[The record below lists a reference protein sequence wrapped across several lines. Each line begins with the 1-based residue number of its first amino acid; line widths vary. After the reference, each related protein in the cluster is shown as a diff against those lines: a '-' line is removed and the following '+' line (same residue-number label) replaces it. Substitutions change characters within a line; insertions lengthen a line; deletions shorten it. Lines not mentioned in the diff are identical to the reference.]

1 MKKILYSV
9 IALTMAA
16 FTFTSC
22 EDVPA
27 PYDDPNNNGGG
38 QELPE
43 GVLLD
48 QNFTSSLGDF
58 TSKAASG
65 NLNWYNDYSS
75 AMVTGFQDFD
85 GDGTKENQAG
95 VTFLVGPEID
105 LTEVTEAYITI
116 NHALNYERG
125 DINTNNSIVIS
136 KDYAGDV
143 TTATWQVL
151 NYNTEG
157 LNTGFTFTEKSVNI
171 PSEYMGG
178 KVVIAL
184 RHTCNE
190 SSSSTWEVKSLKVQK
205 GKVDETQPSTPEEPS
220 GDGTLQNPY
229 NVAGIIAYTSTL
241 GENET
246 SDKEVYIKGTVK
258 SIKENFDGGFGN
270 ATFYIADGAN
280 GSNQFYIYRTLY
292 LGNQK
297 YTSGD
302 LLKEG
307 DEVIVYGKVTNYVSE
322 YGSTLETV
330 QNQSYVY
337 SINGNTGSGEEPST
351 GVAKGDGSLANPFN
365 AVAANE
371 YASKLPA
378 DGVSEKEV
386 YIKGKIA
393 SIRENFT
400 AQYGNASFYISDD
413 GSNTNTFYV
422 FRTLYLNNVK
432 YTEGTLPQVGDDVII
447 CGKVTN
453 YKGNTPETMQNQSYI
468 YSLTSNGGGDTPDV
482 PENSITLIPSELG
495 LANASAVENVTLSD
509 GTVLTFD
516 GGGNQNPPKYY
527 NAGTNIRMYPK
538 NSVTIKA
545 SKKIAQVII
554 KCDTYQGVICNAS
567 GDVAANPGN
576 VETKDAVITV
586 NGVNSAQTTIS
597 NISAKTGT
605 ASQIRM
611 TALTIVYAE

>member
-143 TTATWQVL
+143 TTATWEVL
-151 NYNTEG
+151 NYNTDG
-157 LNTGFTFTEKSVNI
+157 LGNSFTFVENNVNI
-171 PSEYMGG
+171 PAEYMGG
-178 KVVIAL
+178 KAVIAL
-184 RHTCNE
+184 RHTCSE
-190 SSSSTWEVKSLKVQK
+190 TQSSTWEVKSLKVQE

-270 ATFYIADGAN
+270 ATFYITDGAN

-297 YTSGD
+297 YTSGE

-307 DEVIVYGKVTNYVSE
+307 DEVIVHGKVTNYVSS

-337 SINGNTGSGEEPST
+337 SINGNTGSGEEPGT

-378 DGVSEKEV
+378 GGVSENDV

-393 SIRENFT
+393 SIKENFT

-413 GSNTNTFYV
+413 GSNANTFYV
-422 FRTLYLNNVK
+422 FHTLYLNNVK
-432 YTEGTLPQVGDDVII
+432 YTEGTLPQLGDDVII

-453 YKGNTPETMQNQSYI
+453 YMGNTPETMQNQSYI

-495 LANASAVENVTLSD
+495 LENASAVENVTLSD

-597 NISAKTGT
+597 NTSAKTGT
-605 ASQIRM
+605 PSQIRM

>member
-184 RHTCNE
+184 RHTCSE
-190 SSSSTWEVKSLKVQK
+190 KQSSTWEVKSLKVQK

-270 ATFYIADGAN
+270 ATFYITDGAN

-297 YTSGD
+297 YTSGE

-307 DEVIVYGKVTNYVSE
+307 DEVIVHGKVTNYVSS

-337 SINGNTGSGEEPST
+337 SINGNTGSGEEPGT

-378 DGVSEKEV
+378 GGVSENDV

-393 SIRENFT
+393 SIKENFT

-413 GSNTNTFYV
+413 GSNANTFYV
-422 FRTLYLNNVK
+422 FHTLYLNNVK

-453 YKGNTPETMQNQSYI
+453 YMGNTPETMQNQSYI

-495 LANASAVENVTLSD
+495 LENASAVENVTLSD

-597 NISAKTGT
+597 NTSAKTGT
-605 ASQIRM
+605 PSQIRM

>member
-58 TSKAASG
+58 TSIAASG
-65 NLNWYNDYSS
+65 NLNWYNDFSS
-75 AMVTGFQDFD
+75 AMVTGYQDFN
-85 GDGTKENQAG
+85 GDGVKEYQAG

-105 LTEVTEAYITI
+105 FTDVTEAHITI

-125 DINTNNSIVIS
+125 DINANNSIVIS
-136 KDYAGDV
+136 KDYTGDV
-143 TTATWQVL
+143 TAATWEVL
-151 NYNTEG
+151 NYNTDG
-157 LNTGFTFTEKSVNI
+157 LGNSFTFVENNVNI
-171 PSEYMGG
+171 PAEYMGG
-178 KVVIAL
+178 KAVIAL
-184 RHTCNE
+184 RHTCSE
-190 SSSSTWEVKSLKVQK
+190 TRTSTWEVKSLKVQE
-205 GKVDETQPSTPEEPS
+205 GKVDEEQPSTPEEPS

-229 NVAGIIAYTSTL
+229 NVAGIIAYASTL
-241 GENET
+241 GENEV
-246 SDKEVYIKGTVK
+246 SDKDVYIKGTVK

-330 QNQSYVY
+330 QNQSHVY

-365 AVAANE
+365 AVAANQ
-371 YASKLPA
+371 YASALPA
-378 DGVSEKEV
+378 DGVSEKDV

-400 AQYGNASFYISDD
+400 TQYGNASFYISDD
-413 GSNTNTFYV
+413 GSNANKFYV

>member
-38 QELPE
+38 QGLPE

-270 ATFYIADGAN
+270 ATFYITDGAN

-297 YTSGD
+297 YTSGE

-307 DEVIVYGKVTNYVSE
+307 DEVIVHGKVTNYVSS

-337 SINGNTGSGEEPST
+337 SINGNTGSGEEPGT

-378 DGVSEKEV
+378 GGVSENDV

-393 SIRENFT
+393 SIKENFT

-413 GSNTNTFYV
+413 GSNANTFYV
-422 FRTLYLNNVK
+422 FHTLYLNNVK

-453 YKGNTPETMQNQSYI
+453 YMGNTPETMQNQSYI

-495 LANASAVENVTLSD
+495 LENASAVENVTLSD

-597 NISAKTGT
+597 NTSAKTGT
-605 ASQIRM
+605 PSQIRM

>member
-58 TSKAASG
+58 TSIAASG
-65 NLNWYNDYSS
+65 NLNWYNDFSS
-75 AMVTGFQDFD
+75 AMVTGYQDFN
-85 GDGTKENQAG
+85 GDGVKEYQAG

-105 LTEVTEAYITI
+105 FTDVTEAHITI
-116 NHALNYERG
+116 NHAINYERG
-125 DINTNNSIVIS
+125 DINANNSIVIS
-136 KDYAGDV
+136 KDYTGDV
-143 TTATWQVL
+143 TAATWEVL
-151 NYNTEG
+151 NYNTDG
-157 LNTGFTFTEKSVNI
+157 LGNSFTFVENNVNI
-171 PSEYMGG
+171 PAEYMGG
-178 KVVIAL
+178 KAVIAL
-184 RHTCNE
+184 RHTCSE
-190 SSSSTWEVKSLKVQK
+190 TRTSTWEVKSLKVQE
-205 GKVDETQPSTPEEPS
+205 GKVDEEQPSTPEEPS

>member
-58 TSKAASG
+58 TSIAASG
-65 NLNWYNDYSS
+65 NLNWYNDFSS
-75 AMVTGFQDFD
+75 AMVTGYQDFN
-85 GDGTKENQAG
+85 GDGVKEYQAG

-105 LTEVTEAYITI
+105 FTDVTEAHITI
-116 NHALNYERG
+116 NHAINYERG
-125 DINTNNSIVIS
+125 DINANNSIVIS
-136 KDYAGDV
+136 KDYTGDV
-143 TTATWQVL
+143 TAATWEVL
-151 NYNTEG
+151 NYNTDG
-157 LNTGFTFTEKSVNI
+157 LGNSFTFVENNVNI
-171 PSEYMGG
+171 PAEYMGG
-178 KVVIAL
+178 KAVIAL
-184 RHTCNE
+184 RHTCSE
-190 SSSSTWEVKSLKVQK
+190 TRTSTWEVKSLKVQK

-270 ATFYIADGAN
+270 ATFYITDGAN

-297 YTSGD
+297 YTSGE

-307 DEVIVYGKVTNYVSE
+307 DEVIVHGKVTNYVSQ

>member
-9 IALTMAA
+9 FALTMAA

-48 QNFTSSLGDF
+48 QSFTSSLGEF

-85 GDGTKENQAG
+85 GDGQKENQAG

-116 NHALNYERG
+116 NHAINYENG
-125 DINTNNSIVIS
+125 DINSNNSIVIS
-136 KDYAGDV
+136 KDYTDDV

-151 NYNTEG
+151 NYNTDG
-157 LNTGFTFTEKSVNI
+157 MGNNFTFTEKSVNI
-171 PSEYMGG
+171 PADYMGG

-184 RHTCNE
+184 RHTCGTK
-190 SSSSTWEVKSLKVQK
+190 SSTWEVKNLKVQV
-205 GKVDETQPSTPEEPS
+205 GTVEEQPSTPEEPS

-229 NVAGIIAYTSTL
+229 NVAGIIAYASTL

-246 SDKEVYIKGTVK
+246 SDKDLYIKGTVK

-270 ATFYIADGAN
+270 ATFYIADGTN
-280 GSNQFYIYRTLY
+280 GSSQFYIYRTLY
-292 LGNQK
+292 LGNKK

-307 DEVIVYGKVTNYVSE
+307 DEVIVCGKVTNYVSE

-351 GVAKGDGSLANPFN
+351 GVAKGDGTLANPFN

-371 YASKLPA
+371 YASTLA
-378 DGVSEKEV
+378 ANGVSENDV

-393 SIRENFT
+393 SIKENFT
-400 AQYGNASFYISDD
+400 TQYGNASFYISDD

-432 YTEGTLPQVGDDVII
+432 YTEGTLPQVGDEVII

-453 YKGNTPETMQNQSYI
+453 YMGNTPETMQNQSYI

-495 LANASAVENVTLSD
+495 LANGTAVETTTLSD
-509 GTVLTFD
+509 GTILTFD
-516 GGGNQNPPKYY
+516 GGGNQNAPKYY
-527 NAGTNIRMYPK
+527 DAGTNIRMYPK

-545 SKKIAQVII
+545 TKKIAYVII
-554 KCDTYQGVICNAS
+554 NCDTYNNIICNAS
-567 GDVAANPGN
+567 GDVSAEPGN
-576 VETKDAVITV
+576 VDTKDAVITINDIN
-586 NGVNSAQTTIS
+586 NGQTVITNTSAT
-597 NISAKTGT
+597 TGT

-611 TALTIVYAE
+611 TSLTIVYAE

>member
-184 RHTCNE
+184 RHTCSE
-190 SSSSTWEVKSLKVQK
+190 KQSSTWEVKSLKVQE

-270 ATFYIADGAN
+270 ATFYITDGAN

-297 YTSGD
+297 YTSGE

-307 DEVIVYGKVTNYVSE
+307 DEVIVHGKVTNYVSS

-337 SINGNTGSGEEPST
+337 SINGNTGSGEEPGT

-371 YASKLPA
+371 CASKLPA
-378 DGVSEKEV
+378 GGVSENDV

-393 SIRENFT
+393 SIKENFT

-413 GSNTNTFYV
+413 GSNANTFYV
-422 FRTLYLNNVK
+422 FHTLYLNNVK

-453 YKGNTPETMQNQSYI
+453 YMGNTPETMQNQSYI

-495 LANASAVENVTLSD
+495 LENASAVKNVTLSD

-597 NISAKTGT
+597 NTSAKTGT
-605 ASQIRM
+605 PSQIRM

>member
-105 LTEVTEAYITI
+105 FADVTEAHITI

-125 DINTNNSIVIS
+125 DINANNSIVIS
-136 KDYAGDV
+136 KDYTGDV
-143 TTATWQVL
+143 TTSTWEVL
-151 NYNTEG
+151 NYNTDG
-157 LNTGFTFTEKSVNI
+157 LGNSFTFVENNVNI
-171 PSEYMGG
+171 PAEYMGG
-178 KVVIAL
+178 KAVIAL
-184 RHTCNE
+184 RHTCSE
-190 SSSSTWEVKSLKVQK
+190 TQSSTWEVKSLKVQE

-270 ATFYIADGAN
+270 ATFYITDGAN

-297 YTSGD
+297 YTSGE

-307 DEVIVYGKVTNYVSE
+307 DEVIVHGKVTNYVSS

-337 SINGNTGSGEEPST
+337 SINGNTGSGEEPGT

-378 DGVSEKEV
+378 GGVSENDV

-393 SIRENFT
+393 SIKENFT

-413 GSNTNTFYV
+413 GSNANTFYV
-422 FRTLYLNNVK
+422 FHTLYLNNVK

-453 YKGNTPETMQNQSYI
+453 YMGNTPETMQNQSYI

-495 LANASAVENVTLSD
+495 LENASAVENVTLSD
-509 GTVLTFD
+509 GTVPTFD

-597 NISAKTGT
+597 NTSAKTGT
-605 ASQIRM
+605 PSQIRM

>member
-58 TSKAASG
+58 KSVAASG
-65 NLNWYNDYSS
+65 DLNWYNDFSS
-75 AMVTGFQDFD
+75 AMVTGYQDFN
-85 GDGTKENQAG
+85 GDGQKENKPG

-105 LTEVTEAYITI
+105 FTDVTEAHITI

-125 DINTNNSIVIS
+125 DINANNSIVIS

-151 NYNTEG
+151 DYNTDG
-157 LNTGFTFTEKSVNI
+157 LGNSFTFVENNVNI
-171 PSEYMGG
+171 PAEYMGG
-178 KVVIAL
+178 KAVIAL
-184 RHTCNE
+184 RHTCSE
-190 SSSSTWEVKSLKVQK
+190 TQSSTWEVKSLKVQE
-205 GKVDETQPSTPEEPS
+205 GKVDEEQPSTPEEPS

-270 ATFYIADGAN
+270 ATFYITDGAN

-297 YTSGD
+297 YTSGE

-307 DEVIVYGKVTNYVSE
+307 DEVIVHGKVTNYVSE

>member
-105 LTEVTEAYITI
+105 LTDVTEAHITI

-125 DINTNNSIVIS
+125 DINANNSIVIS
-136 KDYAGDV
+136 KDYTGDV
-143 TTATWQVL
+143 TTATWEVL
-151 NYNTEG
+151 NYNTDG
-157 LNTGFTFTEKSVNI
+157 LNSGFTFVEKSVNI
-171 PSEYMGG
+171 PTEYMGG

-270 ATFYIADGAN
+270 ATFYITDGAN

-297 YTSGD
+297 YTSGE

-307 DEVIVYGKVTNYVSE
+307 DEVIVHGKVTNYVSS

-337 SINGNTGSGEEPST
+337 SINGNTGSGEEPGT

-378 DGVSEKEV
+378 GGVSENDV

-393 SIRENFT
+393 SIKENFT

-413 GSNTNTFYV
+413 GSNANTFYV
-422 FRTLYLNNVK
+422 FHTLYLNNVK

-453 YKGNTPETMQNQSYI
+453 YMGNTPETMQNQSYI

-495 LANASAVENVTLSD
+495 LENASAVENVTLSD

-597 NISAKTGT
+597 NTSVKTGT
-605 ASQIRM
+605 PSQIRM

>member
-58 TSKAASG
+58 TSIAASG
-65 NLNWYNDYSS
+65 NLNWYNDFSS
-75 AMVTGFQDFD
+75 AMVTGYQDFN
-85 GDGTKENQAG
+85 GDGVKEYQAG

-105 LTEVTEAYITI
+105 FTDVTEAHITI

-125 DINTNNSIVIS
+125 DINANNSIVIS
-136 KDYAGDV
+136 KDYTGDV
-143 TTATWQVL
+143 TAATWEVL
-151 NYNTEG
+151 NYNTDG
-157 LNTGFTFTEKSVNI
+157 LGNSFTFVENNVNI
-171 PSEYMGG
+171 PAEYMGG
-178 KVVIAL
+178 KAVIAL
-184 RHTCNE
+184 RHTCSE
-190 SSSSTWEVKSLKVQK
+190 TRTSTWEVKSLKVQE
-205 GKVDETQPSTPEEPS
+205 GKVDEEQPSTPEEPS

-229 NVAGIIAYTSTL
+229 NVAGIIAYASTL
-241 GENET
+241 GENEV
-246 SDKEVYIKGTVK
+246 SDKDVYIKGTVK

-576 VETKDAVITV
+576 VEAKDAVITV